1 MPEYIGYQGR
11 AKGVD
16 WAGIADKAITGY
28 NTIQKDR
35 DEQRASLEKSADDL
49 VAASKLYKPGQSNVF
64 NEKILEGADRARTY
78 TLDLKK
84 ELMAGRITPTEYKSR
99 VGKMSGD
106 WKVVGDFAKSYN
118 DILAKNTEYLNDPK
132 ASALGAYLLEKQA
145 SVSDLSGKNFVVDQG
160 GSIVLSDPNSGMV
173 IDFMS
178 MLNPENQTPQ
188 KLDVITEVEKFTKG
202 LGETSKYVNGL
213 WTTSPI
219 LKTDNEY
226 QKAKANFTKSM
237 LQNPR
242 GAASILSDYVGGY
255 DFYETEQQKKDIE
268 AAGGK
273 AIQLVQGTNGIATP
287 KLTADQE
294 KEARA
299 VLDRLVDSR
308 VDVKKEQPRPV
319 EKTKSDGGSGSGDD
333 VSINNRRDLVEQIY
347 NDPNSN
353 SQYVLNKPFKINNRD
368 VKIVSARPIEMMDKN
383 RNPLKGIELVAS
395 YDFVNPKN
403 GKITTTT
410 ELITESGEAAKR
422 VINDLLNASLIPSE
436 TISYEKAF
444 FNNPGTKKSGA
455 GARYN

>member
-99 VGKMSGD
+99 VGKMSSD

-202 LGETSKYVNGL
+202 LGETSKKVGGL

-219 LKTDNEY
+219 LKDDNEY

-273 AIQLVQGTNGIATP
+273 AIQLVQGPNGIVTP

-308 VDVKKEQPRPV
+308 VDVKKDKPETIRPATP
-319 EKTKSDGGSGSGDD
+319 EKPDEGVLK
-333 VSINNRRDLVEQIY
+333 VNNRRQSIEDILA
-347 NDPNSN
+347 DPVGQSA
-353 SQYVLNKPFKINNRD
+353 QLLDQEYKPGLTVVDVQKVVPEGMTKDKKPLPPGIKITRRKTSID
-368 VKIVSARPIEMMDKN
+368 
-383 RNPLKGIELVAS
+383 
-395 YDFVNPKN
+395 KN
-403 GKITTTT
+403 GKVT
-410 ELITESGEAAKR
+410 ETISSEDYYNDAAKR
-422 VINDLLNASLIPSE
+422 AINDVLNVEENIPYLKVYPTRE
-436 TISYEKAF
+436 RVEKAKNTTISG
-444 FNNPGTKKSGA
+444 GTV
-455 GARYN
+455 R

>member
-1 MPEYIGYQGR
+1 
-11 AKGVD
+11 
-16 WAGIADKAITGY
+16 
-28 NTIQKDR
+28 
-35 DEQRASLEKSADDL
+35 
-49 VAASKLYKPGQSNVF
+49 
-64 NEKILEGADRARTY
+64 
-78 TLDLKK
+78 
-84 ELMAGRITPTEYKSR
+84 MAGRITPTEYKSR

-308 VDVKKEQPRPV
+308 VDVKKDKPETIRPATP
-319 EKTKSDGGSGSGDD
+319 EKPDEGILK
-333 VSINNRRDLVEQIY
+333 VNNRRQSVEDIFA
-347 NDPNSN
+347 DPVGQSA
-353 SQYVLNKPFKINNRD
+353 QLLDQEYKPGQTVVD
-368 VKIVSARPIEMMDKN
+368 VQKVVPEGMTKDKK
-383 RNPLKGIELVAS
+383 PLPPGIRITRRKTS
-395 YDFVNPKN
+395 IDKN
-403 GKITTTT
+403 GKV
-410 ELITESGEAAKR
+410 TESFVSDDFFNDAAKR
-422 VINDLLNASLIPSE
+422 AINDVLNVEENIPYLKVYPTRE
-436 TISYEKAF
+436 RVEKAKNTTISG
-444 FNNPGTKKSGA
+444 GTV
-455 GARYN
+455 R

>member
-1 MPEYIGYQGR
+1 
-11 AKGVD
+11 
-16 WAGIADKAITGY
+16 
-28 NTIQKDR
+28 
-35 DEQRASLEKSADDL
+35 
-49 VAASKLYKPGQSNVF
+49 
-64 NEKILEGADRARTY
+64 
-78 TLDLKK
+78 
-84 ELMAGRITPTEYKSR
+84 
-99 VGKMSGD
+99 
-106 WKVVGDFAKSYN
+106 
-118 DILAKNTEYLNDPK
+118 
-132 ASALGAYLLEKQA
+132 
-145 SVSDLSGKNFVVDQG
+145 
-160 GSIVLSDPNSGMV
+160 
-173 IDFMS
+173 
-178 MLNPENQTPQ
+178 
-188 KLDVITEVEKFTKG
+188 
-202 LGETSKYVNGL
+202 
-213 WTTSPI
+213 
-219 LKTDNEY
+219 
-226 QKAKANFTKSM
+226 M

-319 EKTKSDGGSGSGDD
+319 EKTKSDGDGGGGDD
-333 VSINNRRDLVEQIY
+333 VSINNRRALVEQIY

>member
-178 MLNPENQTPQ
+178 MLNPENQTPP
-188 KLDVITEVEKFTKG
+188 KLDVITEVERFTKG

-219 LKTDNEY
+219 LKNDNEY

-308 VDVKKEQPRPV
+308 VDVKKDKPETIRPATP
-319 EKTKSDGGSGSGDD
+319 EKPDEGILK
-333 VSINNRRDLVEQIY
+333 VNNRRQSVEDIFA
-347 NDPNSN
+347 DPVGQSA
-353 SQYVLNKPFKINNRD
+353 QLLDQEYKPGQTVVD
-368 VKIVSARPIEMMDKN
+368 VQKVVPEGMTKDKK
-383 RNPLKGIELVAS
+383 PLPPGIRITRRKTS
-395 YDFVNPKN
+395 IDKD
-403 GKITTTT
+403 GKV
-410 ELITESGEAAKR
+410 TESFVSDDFFNDAAKR
-422 VINDLLNASLIPSE
+422 AINDVLNVEENIPYLKVYPTRE
-436 TISYEKAF
+436 LVERAKNTTISG
-444 FNNPGTKKSGA
+444 GTV
-455 GARYN
+455 R

>member
-11 AKGVD
+11 ATGVD

-132 ASALGAYLLEKQA
+132 ASALGAYMLEKQA
-145 SVSDLSGKNFVVDQG
+145 GLSDLSGKNFVIDQG
-160 GSIVLSDPNSGMV
+160 GGIVLSDPNSGMV

-178 MLNPENQTPQ
+178 MLNPENQTPP
-188 KLDVITEVEKFTKG
+188 KLDVIAEVERFTKG
-202 LGETSKYVNGL
+202 LGETSKYVKGI

-219 LKTDNEY
+219 LKEGEEY
-226 QKAKANFTKSM
+226 KKAKSNFTKSL

-255 DFYETEQQKKDIE
+255 NFYETPQQKKDIE
-268 AAGGK
+268 DAGGK
-273 AIQLVQGTNGIATP
+273 AIQLVQGPNGIVTP

-294 KEARA
+294 TEATA
-299 VLDRLVDSR
+299 VLNRLVDSR

-319 EKTKSDGGSGSGDD
+319 ERSAPAPAAGGDN
-333 VSINNRRDLVEQIY
+333 VNVNNRRALVEQIY
-347 NDPNSN
+347 NDPDANR
-353 SQYVLNKPFKINNRD
+353 QYILNKTYKVNNKQVEVIS
-368 VKIVSARPIEMMDKN
+368 VKPIEMMDKN

-395 YDFVNPKN
+395 YEFVNPKN

-444 FNNPGTKKSGA
+444 FNNKSSAKG
-455 GARYN
+455 GVLD

>member
-1 MPEYIGYQGR
+1 MPEYLGYQGR

-49 VAASKLYKPGQSNVF
+49 VAASKNYKPGQSNVF

-99 VGKMSGD
+99 VGKMSSD

-160 GSIVLSDPNSGMV
+160 GGIVLSDPNSGMV

-178 MLNPENQTPQ
+178 MLNPENQTPP
-188 KLDVITEVEKFTKG
+188 KLDVITEVERFTKG
-202 LGETSKYVNGL
+202 LGETSKYVGGL

-237 LQNPR
+237 MQNPR
-242 GAASILSDYVGGY
+242 DAASILSDYVGGY
-255 DFYETEQQKKDIE
+255 DFYETPQQKKDIE

-308 VDVKKEQPRPV
+308 VDVKKDKPETIRPATP
-319 EKTKSDGGSGSGDD
+319 EKPDEGILK
-333 VSINNRRDLVEQIY
+333 VNNRRQSVEDILA
-347 NDPNSN
+347 DPVGQSA
-353 SQYVLNKPFKINNRD
+353 QLLDQEYKPGLTVVDVQKVVPEGMTKDRKPLPPGIKITRRKTSID
-368 VKIVSARPIEMMDKN
+368 
-383 RNPLKGIELVAS
+383 
-395 YDFVNPKN
+395 KN
-403 GKITTTT
+403 GKV
-410 ELITESGEAAKR
+410 TESLSSEDYYNDAAKR
-422 VINDLLNASLIPSE
+422 AINDILNVEENIPYLKVYPTRE
-436 TISYEKAF
+436 RVENARNTTITGG
-444 FNNPGTKKSGA
+444 NV
-455 GARYN
+455 R

>member
-84 ELMAGRITPTEYKSR
+84 ELMAGRITPTEYKAR

-145 SVSDLSGKNFVVDQG
+145 SVSDLSGKNFVIDQG

-178 MLNPENQTPQ
+178 MLNPENQTPP
-188 KLDVITEVEKFTKG
+188 KLDVITEVERFTKG
-202 LGETSKYVNGL
+202 LGETSKYVGGL

-226 QKAKANFTKSM
+226 QKAKANFTKSL

-273 AIQLVQGTNGIATP
+273 AIQLVQGPNGIVTP

-308 VDVKKEQPRPV
+308 VDVKKDKPETIRPATP
-319 EKTKSDGGSGSGDD
+319 EKPDEGVLK
-333 VSINNRRDLVEQIY
+333 VNNRRQSIEDILA
-347 NDPNSN
+347 DPVGQSA
-353 SQYVLNKPFKINNRD
+353 QLLDQEYKPGLTVVDVQKVVPEGMTKDKKPLPPGIKITRRKTSID
-368 VKIVSARPIEMMDKN
+368 
-383 RNPLKGIELVAS
+383 
-395 YDFVNPKN
+395 KN
-403 GKITTTT
+403 GKVT
-410 ELITESGEAAKR
+410 ETISSEDYYNDAAKR
-422 VINDLLNASLIPSE
+422 AINDVLNVEENIPYLKVYPTRE
-436 TISYEKAF
+436 RVEKAKNTTISG
-444 FNNPGTKKSGA
+444 GTV
-455 GARYN
+455 R